1 MMTSAVAGGTSA
13 ASVAANA
20 ANAANVVRSNLQ
32 IDWVASAAR
41 SLSRE

>member
-13 ASVAANA
+13 ASVA